1 MKVMHR
7 ELKPE
12 NILISK
18 KEKNGLYR
26 IKICDFGTSH
36 IFQIG
41 EKEQNLMGSSYY
53 IAPEVLHKKYY
64 YKWNLWF
71 VGVIIYVLLT

>member
-64 YKWNLWF
+64 YK
-71 VGVIIYVLLT
+71 